1 MAKHNDQIIGDVLKN
16 MVKEMKISPK
26 LHELKIKKFWQE
38 VMGTTINNY
47 TKEIKLRRNKLFIT
61 IESAPLRQ
69 ELAYGKDKLVKVLN
83 RELGEEYIQDIV
95 IR

>member
-16 MVKEMKISPK
+16 MVRDMKISPK
-26 LHELKIKKFWQE
+26 LHELKIKKFWLD
-38 VMGTTINNY
+38 VMGTTINSY

-69 ELAYGKDKLVKVLN
+69 ELSYGKEKLLKVLN
-83 RELGEEYIQDIV
+83 REIGEEYIQDIV

>member
-26 LHELKIKKFWQE
+26 LHELKIKKFWKD

-69 ELAYGKDKLVKVLN
+69 ELMYGKEKLVKVLN
-83 RELGEEYIQDIV
+83 REIGEEYIQDIV

>member
-16 MVKEMKISPK
+16 MVKEMNISPK
-26 LHELKIKKFWQE
+26 LHELKIKKFWLE
-38 VMGTTINNY
+38 VMGTTINTY
-47 TKEIKLRRNKLFIT
+47 TKEIKLRKNKLFIT

-69 ELAYGKDKLVKVLN
+69 ELTYGKEKLIKVLN
-83 RELGEEYIQDIV
+83 KEIGEAYIEEIV

>member
-1 MAKHNDQIIGDVLKN
+1 MAKHNDQIFGDVLKN

-47 TKEIKLRRNKLFIT
+47 TKEIKLRRRKLFIT

-69 ELAYGKDKLVKVLN
+69 ELTYGKEKLLKVLN
-83 RELGEEYIQDIV
+83 KEIGEDYIEAIV

>member
-1 MAKHNDQIIGDVLKN
+1 MAKHNDQIIRDVLKN
-16 MVKEMKISPK
+16 MVQEMKISPK

-38 VMGTTINNY
+38 VMGTTINGY

-61 IESAPLRQ
+61 IDSAPLRQ
-69 ELAYGKDKLVKVLN
+69 ELTYGKEKLVNVIN
-83 RELGEEYIQDIV
+83 REIGEDYVEEIV

>member
-1 MAKHNDQIIGDVLKN
+1 MPKHNDQIIGDVLKN
-16 MVKEMKISPK
+16 MVRDMKISPK

-69 ELAYGKDKLVKVLN
+69 ELTFGKEKLLKVLN
-83 RELGEEYIQDIV
+83 KEIGEDYIEQIV

>member
-16 MVKEMKISPK
+16 MVRDMKISPK

-47 TKEIKLRRNKLFIT
+47 TKEIRLRRNKLFIT
-61 IESAPLRQ
+61 IDSAPLRQ
-69 ELAYGKDKLVKVLN
+69 ELTYGKDKLLKVLN
-83 RELGEEYIQDIV
+83 KEIGEDYIQQIV